1 MKKLIFALPICL
13 LAFVCCMQQEE
24 VVEKQEL
31 DVLLY
36 MNKLQIYSNKAYFAA
51 KADNKALHSFY
62 VHEMEE
68 TMETFIDGG
77 VVLDG
82 NNLSQNMEGFGLG
95 AVKAYEA
102 GIERQGL
109 TNVDSIYSILT
120 NGCNS
125 CHMVSGKPYLVI
137 KEPTTPI
144 FTNQDFSKNEYSD
157 IDVDGD

>member
-1 MKKLIFALPICL
+1 MKKLIFVFPIFF
-13 LAFVCCMQQEE
+13 LAIVACVQQEE

-62 VHEMEE
+62 IHEMEE
-68 TMETFIDGG
+68 TMEAFINAG
-77 VVLDG
+77 VMLDG
-82 NNLSQNMEGFGLG
+82 KNLSQNMEGFGLG

-102 GIERQGL
+102 GINRQGL
-109 TNVDSIYSILT
+109 TQVDSVYSILT

-125 CHMVSGKPYLVI
+125 CHMVSEKPYLLI

-144 FTNQDFSKNEYSD
+144 FTNQDYSKNEFSD